1 MPEIVLVL
9 GGYGG
14 FGSLISMALARDA
27 RVDLIVAGRDLKA
40 ASAFCAAHGGR
51 PEMIDRDAPGF
62 ADRIA
67 RLTPFVVIDAA
78 GPFRSYDAQPYR
90 VAEAALAAGAHYLD
104 LSDDPDF
111 TLGIYRGWLVPDD
124 AMG

>member
-9 GGYGG
+9 GGYGV
-14 FGSLISMALARDA
+14 FGSRISMALARDA
-27 RVDLIVAGRDLKA
+27 RVDLI
-40 ASAFCAAHGGR
+40 
-51 PEMIDRDAPGF
+51 DRDAPAF

-67 RLTPFVVIDAA
+67 RLTPLVVIDAA
-78 GPFRSYDAQPYR
+78 GPFQSYDAQPYR